1 MGYIVDL
8 TIVMFKLSKANSDVS
23 KEDILSIL
31 RDFSIS
37 AEITH
42 VHDDIHKVVDNTS
55 NFGLQVVGKDEFLKE
70 IIRLIHKYCK

>member
-8 TIVMFKLSKANSDVS
+8 TVVMFKLSKANSDVS

-42 VHDDIHKVVDNTS
+42 VHDDIHTVVDNTS

-70 IIRLIHKYCK
+70 IIRLIHKYCN